1 MPRPRTLY
9 ILLLSLMAIGCLD
22 DEKAEGVDGRDTAT
36 GDWGAPWEAAPDIEL
51 SAEMLSL
58 PAVPV
63 GDQST
68 EILTVTNRG
77 DEDLRLQDITVSGA
91 HGFEATLSGAPHL
104 GPGDS
109 TDLIITFAPSHTDLA
124 EAELS
129 VNSNDPD
136 EPDARVQ
143 LMGMG
148 TGPQPETDSEVV
160 LGVAALGCTTTG
172 EVPLWNSGTSAFTV
186 EGLEIPP
193 PFSVDASVLPLLVA
207 AGDTVALAVT
217 YTPTEPMSEQM
228 GSLAIETDA
237 GDLALQ
243 VVGTQAPATW
253 TEDLFVARDASTDV
267 LFALDR
273 SCSMYEEVA
282 ALVSAMPGFTTELDA
297 RGLDWR
303 ISVTVDDDGCIEGSD
318 LYIDSSFA
326 SADVAAVTSGMINF
340 GASYGANSERPFTL
354 MEAAVEAS
362 GTGGCNSGLLRNE
375 STINLV
381 SMSDES
387 EQSVEPYSHYVAEFQ
402 ALKASA
408 ADVSMHAVVGTGGC
422 GSTGSLGGFEDAA
435 TATGGVLLDL
445 CGDMVANLD
454 TLADAL
460 VVSDAASYH
469 LSGTPVEETLQV
481 TVDGA
486 AAVGWSHDPI
496 QQRIVFS
503 PGTTPEDGQRVTV
516 DYAEDACP

>member
-1 MPRPRTLY
+1 MPQFRMPA
-9 ILLLSLMAIGCLD
+9 IVLLSLMSVACLD
-22 DEKAEGVDGRDTAT
+22 EKEPGDDGQDTAT
-36 GDWGAPWEAAPDIEL
+36 GEWGAPWESAPDIEL
-51 SAEMLSL
+51 SAEVLSL

-63 GDQST
+63 GEQTT

-77 DEDLRLQDITVSGA
+77 DAELRLQDITLSGA
-91 HGFEATLSGAPHL
+91 RGFAATLSGALRL

-109 TDLIITFAPSHTDLA
+109 TDVIITYRPSHTDLA

-129 VNSNDPD
+129 LTSNDPD
-136 EPDARVQ
+136 EPDERVQ
-143 LMGMG
+143 LMGLG

-193 PFSVDASVLPLLVA
+193 PFSVDASVLPLLVP

-217 YTPTEPMSEQM
+217 YTPTEPMAEQM

-243 VVGTQAPATW
+243 VVGTQAPVTW

-267 LFALDR
+267 LFAVDR
-273 SCSMYEEVA
+273 SCSMYDDVA

-303 ISVTVDDDGCIEGSD
+303 VSVTVDDDGCIEGPD

-326 SADVAAVTSGMINF
+326 SADVATVTSGMINI
-340 GASYGANSERPFTL
+340 GAAYGNNTERPFTL
-354 MEAAVEAS
+354 MESAVEAS
-362 GTGGCNSGLLRNE
+362 GTGRCNSGLIRTE
-375 STINLV
+375 STLNLV

-387 EQSVEPYSHYVAEFQ
+387 EQSVEPYSHYVSEFQ

-408 ADVSMHAVVGTGGC
+408 ADVSMHALVDSGGC
-422 GSTGSLGGFEDAA
+422 GSSGALGGFQDAA
-435 TATGGVLLDL
+435 TATGGVLLDI
-445 CGDMVANLD
+445 CGDMGANLD

-460 VVSDAASYH
+460 VLSDASSYQ

-486 AAVGWSHDPI
+486 SAVGWSHDPT
-496 QQRIVFS
+496 QRRIVFS
-503 PGTTPEDGQRVTV
+503 PSTTPEDGQRVTV
-516 DYAEDACP
+516 EYVEDACP